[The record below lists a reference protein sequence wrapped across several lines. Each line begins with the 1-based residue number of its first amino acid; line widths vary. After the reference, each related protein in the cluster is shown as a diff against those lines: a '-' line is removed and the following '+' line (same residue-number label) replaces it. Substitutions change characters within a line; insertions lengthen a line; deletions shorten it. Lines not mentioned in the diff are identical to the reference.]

1 MVRRAASVRR
11 VRRQQ
16 SGGLDG
22 YIVTWDV
29 DSADA
34 ALCARLRR
42 FVFGYV
48 SEKGGRRYAY
58 PGLLDRTGVRY
69 LGQSVVFVPAD
80 ALPILR
86 TYLRK
91 EGVDHVAML
100 ASIGAILPS

>member
-1 MVRRAASVRR
+1 
-11 VRRQQ
+11 
-16 SGGLDG
+16 
-22 YIVTWDV
+22 VTWDV

-48 SEKGGRRYAY
+48 SDKAGRRYAY
-58 PGLLDRTGVRY
+58 SGLLDRPGVRY

-80 ALPILR
+80 VLPALR
-86 TYLRK
+86 SYLNR
-91 EGVDHVAML
+91 EGIAHAVLL

>member
-1 MVRRAASVRR
+1 MVGRAASVRR
-11 VRRQQ
+11 VRRQK

-48 SEKGGRRYAY
+48 SDKGGRRYAY
-58 PGLLDRTGVRY
+58 PGLLDHPGVRY
-69 LGQSVVFVPAD
+69 LGQSVVFVPAE

-86 TYLRK
+86 SYLRN
-91 EGVDHVAML
+91 ESIDHVVML